1 MKNRRVLTLGAL
13 FLVLTLTLAA
23 CSGGSDDDDSGQ
35 SGENGGASGELTDA
49 KLRWNFIF
57 DVTVAPYFLA
67 QASGAYEEAGFDV
80 DILPGRGSLIAAQT
94 VATGRDDYAIITA
107 DTAIQIISEGGNLKI
122 IAAVQRSH
130 PAALI
135 HKTDIDIQTLQDL
148 PDQDVVLI
156 SGAGSSYHQ
165 ALFGI
170 MEEAGLSRDSVEM
183 QLVDFAAFAA
193 SYRNVD
199 RAAVVGGLDSEAIAY
214 KAFDPDVQAI
224 SLTELGLN
232 MYGNVLVTSATRVEE
247 DPEGVQAF
255 VDATLAGLEGAIE
268 DPQSAVDAIVEAEPD
283 LAGSADTPDG
293 LEQLAAATGLSE
305 SPSSPDAPL
314 GLIVE
319 DEFAAMVDFLSN
331 YMGLEQPLEPEAY
344 YTNEFLPEG

>member
-1 MKNRRVLTLGAL
+1 MKNRRVLTVGAL
-13 FLVLTLTLAA
+13 LLVLTLVLGA
-23 CSGGSDDDDSGQ
+23 CGGDGDDSDSEQ
-35 SGENGGASGELTDA
+35 TEENGGAGGEITDV

-67 QASGAYEEAGFDV
+67 QGSGAYEDAGFDV

-107 DTAIQIISEGGNLKI
+107 DTAVQIISEGANLKI
-122 IAAVQRSH
+122 VAALQRSH

-135 HKTDIDIQTLQDL
+135 HTTDVDIQTLQDL
-148 PDQDVVLI
+148 PDQDVILI

-170 MEEAGLSRDSVEM
+170 MEEAGISRNSVEM
-183 QLVDFAAFAA
+183 QLVDYAAFAA

-199 RAAVVGGLDSEAIAY
+199 RAVVVGGLDSEAIAY

-232 MYGNVLVTSATRVEE
+232 MYGNVLVTSATRVAE
-247 DPEGVQAF
+247 DPEGVRAF
-255 VDATLAGLEGAIE
+255 VEATLAGLEGATE

-283 LAGSADTPDG
+283 LATSADTPDG
-293 LEQLAAATGLSE
+293 LEQLAAATGLSA
-305 SPSSPDAPL
+305 SPSDPSAPL

-319 DEFAAMVDFLSN
+319 DEFAAMVDFLST
-331 YMGLEQPLEPEAY
+331 YMGLKQPLEPEVY
-344 YTNEFLPEG
+344 YTNEFIPE